1 MEQNILDVKYVG
13 QATATRLAEQGITT
27 VAQLAATDVDAL
39 AAIPGIGATNAPL
52 MLTSAQELLA
62 TPQADAEVSEVTEL
76 EVVAPIVADGEQ
88 VAEPVTDTVPEI
100 ETEIQQADGSAASN
114 DAVVSESAGG
124 EVSDKKAKKLAKQ
137 AKKAE
142 KKAKKQAKKQAKEAK
157 KAERKAAKKAAKKA
171 KKAEKKAK
179 KAAKE

>member
-62 TPQADAEVSEVTEL
+62 ATQADAEVSEAAVLEVADPVVSDDEQVTEP
-76 EVVAPIVADGEQ
+76 AP
-88 VAEPVTDTVPEI
+88 DTEAEI
-100 ETEIQQADGSAASN
+100 ETETQQADAAAAS
-114 DAVVSESAGG
+114 G